1 MEGYEKEFQPNKL
14 AHKVSLFTTY
24 PTAACARGVVV
35 DTRIVAPS
43 QEPVGSVATGRYPPA
58 AGPTWL
64 ACTEHARLI
73 RNRRLA
79 TKGGHEGAPVL
90 EPPVGDKRRSLSRF

>member
-35 DTRIVAPS
+35 DTRIVAPT
-43 QEPVGSVATGRYPPA
+43 QVPVGSVATGRCPPSS
-58 AGPTWL
+58 
-64 ACTEHARLI
+64 
-73 RNRRLA
+73 
-79 TKGGHEGAPVL
+79 GANVVCMYRTCPPDS
-90 EPPVGDKRRSLSRF
+90 EPPVGDEGRA